1 MITLHELLKNRG
13 FDFSRD
19 TILVRHKDKRVNIFD
34 LVDQNYFEYYNSM
47 QSRKTFE
54 NKKHMIVF
62 IGLESTK
69 ALFHNIYRINGT
81 KDFRSIEFPEGYKNI
96 FPEWWTAEY
105 RQGLITKQAKWYNLE
120 SLSGFDD
127 LKERIIIDWG
137 QGTLAW
143 VQKYN
148 EKNVKEVIEILPT
161 GYVKEFTDYLDFTL
175 TYNQLKK
182 ISEYPEANKR
192 WIDKLS
198 SVNGIYLILDKKTGN
213 QYIGSAYGVKGIW
226 GRWENYINTK
236 GHGGNK
242 LLIELLEKEESYL
255 SNFQWT
261 ILETLPANL
270 TKDKVISYESKYK
283 EKLGTKSFGLNL
295 N

>member
-1 MITLHELLKNRG
+1 
-13 FDFSRD
+13 
-19 TILVRHKDKRVNIFD
+19 VRHKDKKINIFD
-34 LVDQNYFEYYNSM
+34 LIEKNYFEFY
-47 QSRKTFE
+47 QSTQNRKSFD
-54 NKKHMIVF
+54 KVKFMIVF

-69 ALFHNIYRINGT
+69 ALFYNIYRINGT
-81 KDFRSIEFPEGYKNI
+81 KELETNDFPEG
-96 FPEWWTAEY
+96 FLDMCPWWTSEY
-105 RQGLITKQAKWYNLE
+105 IKEKQIKLYDIE
-120 SLSGFDD
+120 PLSGFDD

-143 VQKYN
+143 IQNYN
-148 EKNVKEVIEILPT
+148 EKNIKEVIEILPT

-182 ISEYPEANKR
+182 LSTYPEANRR

-198 SVNGIYLILDKKTGN
+198 SINGIYLILDKKTGN
-213 QYIGSAYGVKGIW
+213 QYIGSAYGTNGVW
-226 GRWENYINTK
+226 GRWQNYISN

-242 LLIELLEKEESYL
+242 LLIELLEKDSNYL

-270 TKDKVISYESKYK
+270 TKEKVISYETKYK

>member
-1 MITLHELLKNRG
+1 MITLHELLKSRN
-13 FDFSRD
+13 FDFSED
-19 TILVRHKDKRVNIFD
+19 AILVRHKDKRINIFD
-34 LVDQNYFEYYNSM
+34 LIEQNYFEFY
-47 QSRKTFE
+47 QSTQNRKSFE
-54 NKKHMIVF
+54 KAKYMIVF

-69 ALFHNIYRINGT
+69 ALFYNVYKINGT
-81 KDFRSIEFPEGYKNI
+81 RELKTNDFPKGFAETFT
-96 FPEWWTAEY
+96 WWNSEY
-105 RQGLITKQAKWYNLE
+105 IQTKQIKWYDLE
-120 SLSGFDD
+120 PLSGFDD

-143 VQKYN
+143 IQNYN

-182 ISEYPEANKR
+182 LSTYPEANRR

-198 SVNGIYLILDKKTGN
+198 SINGIYLILDKKTGN
-213 QYIGSAYGVKGIW
+213 QYIGSAYGANGVW
-226 GRWENYINTK
+226 GRWQNYISN

-242 LLIELLEKEESYL
+242 LLIELLENNNNYI

-261 ILETLPANL
+261 LLETLPANL
-270 TKDKVISYESKYK
+270 TKEKVISYETKYK
-283 EKLGTKSFGLNL
+283 EKLGTKAFGLNL

>member
-1 MITLHELLKNRG
+1 MLTLHELLKNRN
-13 FDFSRD
+13 FDFSEEA
-19 TILVRHKDKRVNIFD
+19 ILVRHKDKRINMFD
-34 LVDQNYFEYYNSM
+34 LIEKNYFEFY
-47 QSRKTFE
+47 QSTQNRKSFD
-54 NKKHMIVF
+54 KVKFMIVF

-69 ALFHNIYRINGT
+69 ALFYNIYRINGT
-81 KDFRSIEFPEGYKNI
+81 KELETNDFPEG
-96 FPEWWTAEY
+96 FLDMCPWWTSEY
-105 RQGLITKQAKWYNLE
+105 IKEKQIKLYDIE
-120 SLSGFDD
+120 PLSGFDD

-143 VQKYN
+143 IQNYN
-148 EKNVKEVIEILPT
+148 EKNIKEVIEILPT

-182 ISEYPEANKR
+182 LSTYPEANRR

-198 SVNGIYLILDKKTGN
+198 SINGIYLILDKKTGN
-213 QYIGSAYGVKGIW
+213 QYIGSAYGTNGVW
-226 GRWENYINTK
+226 GRWQNYISN

-242 LLIELLEKEESYL
+242 LLIELLEKDSNYL

-270 TKDKVISYESKYK
+270 TKEKVISYETKYK

>member
-1 MITLHELLKNRG
+1 MITLNELLKNRN
-13 FDFSRD
+13 FDFSKD
-19 TILVRHKDKRVNIFD
+19 TILVRHKDKRVNIFE
-34 LVDQNYFEYYNSM
+34 LIDQSHFEYYQSTQNKNSFD
-47 QSRKTFE
+47 KAKF
-54 NKKHMIVF
+54 MIVF

-69 ALFHNIYRINGT
+69 ALFYNIYKINGT
-81 KDFRSIEFPEGYKNI
+81 KDLKFNEVPKGFLNFCPWWNPEYI
-96 FPEWWTAEY
+96 QE
-105 RQGLITKQAKWYNLE
+105 KQLKLYNLE
-120 SLSGFDD
+120 ALSEFND
-127 LKERIIIDWG
+127 LKERVIIDWG

-148 EKNVKEVIEILPT
+148 EKNIKEVIEILPT

-182 ISEYPEANKR
+182 LSIYPVANKR

-198 SVNGIYLILDKKTGN
+198 SINGIYLILDKKTGN
-213 QYIGSAYGVKGIW
+213 QYIGSACGANGVW
-226 GRWENYINTK
+226 GRWQNYISN

-242 LLIELLEKEESYL
+242 QLIELLEKDKDYI

-261 ILETLPANL
+261 ILETLPSNL
-270 TKDKVISYESKYK
+270 TKEKVISYETKYK
-283 EKLGTKSFGLNL
+283 EKLGTRVFGLNS